1 VPIEAR
7 LTTGDLEMQ
16 MEGAEFDYIV
26 VGAGS
31 AGSVIAARLTER
43 SDVSVLLVEAGGR
56 DSSFWLKIPV
66 GYGRTITDARVNWKY
81 LTEPNPALGGR
92 RIYWPRG
99 KTLGGSSSIN
109 GLIYIRGQ
117 ARDYDQWRQLGNEG
131 WGYDD
136 VLPFFRRAEDQE
148 NGEDH
153 YHGIGGPLS
162 VTNLVERNPLCD
174 ALIASAAAQGIPH
187 NPDFNGAEQEG
198 AGYYQATIRN
208 GRRCSTSVAYLHPAM
223 RRPNLTVLTETRA
236 EAILFDGMRARGL
249 RLRRGGE
256 SFTVSSRREVVLSG
270 GSINSPQLLLV
281 SGVGRAADL
290 KALGIDSVI
299 DLPGVGENL
308 QDHYGGQITWRC
320 NQPITMNDIMLSKR
334 KQLLAGLN
342 WLLFRD
348 GPLSVPAG
356 QAGLFTRVTPGAETP
371 DVQFLFQTFS
381 GGYYEDGLFKF
392 SGFANF
398 ICPVRPQSRGRMALA
413 SSDPFVPPRLA
424 PNYFSHEADRR
435 IAVEGMKLA
444 RRIAAT
450 PPLADFISAEH
461 LPGDDVRSDDEIEG
475 YFRETG
481 GCVSHQVGTCK
492 MGTDRMA
499 VVDSRLRVHGL
510 RGLRVADASIMP
522 TLISGNTNAAAI
534 MIGEKA
540 AHMIAEDA

>member
-1 VPIEAR
+1 
-7 LTTGDLEMQ
+7 MQ

-31 AGSVIAARLTER
+31 AGSVIAARLSER
-43 SDVSVLLVEAGGR
+43 AEVSVLLIEAGGR
-56 DSSFWLKIPV
+56 DNGFWLKIPV
-66 GYGRTITDARVNWKY
+66 GYGRTIADPRVNWKY
-81 LTEPNPALGGR
+81 MTEPNPALGGR

-117 ARDYDQWRQLGNEG
+117 AQDYDQWRQLGNEG
-131 WGYDD
+131 WSYDD

-148 NGEDH
+148 NGEDE
-153 YHGIGGPLS
+153 YHGSGGPLA

-174 ALIASAAAQGIPH
+174 ALIASAEANGIPH
-187 NPDFNGAEQEG
+187 NPDFNGARQEG
-198 AGYYQATIRN
+198 VGYYQATIRN
-208 GRRCSTSVAYLHPAM
+208 GRRCSTSVAYLNPVK
-223 RRPNLTVLTETRA
+223 RRPNLTILTETQA
-236 EAILFDGMRARGL
+236 ERILFDGTRASGL
-249 RLRRGGE
+249 RVRRGGE
-256 SFTVSSRREVVLSG
+256 SFAVACRRELILSG
-270 GSINSPQLLLV
+270 GSVNSPQLLML
-281 SGVGRAADL
+281 SGVGAAVGL
-290 KALGIDSVI
+290 KALGIEPVA
-299 DLPGVGENL
+299 DLPGVGDNL

-334 KQLLAGLN
+334 KQLFAGLN

-356 QAGLFTRVTPGAETP
+356 QAGLFTRVSPGAATP

-398 ICPVRPQSRGRMALA
+398 ICPIRPQSRGRLTLA
-413 SSDPFVPPRLA
+413 SGDPFEAPRLA
-424 PNYFSHEADRR
+424 PNYFAHEADRR
-435 IAVEGMKLA
+435 IAVEGLKLA

-461 LPGDDVRSDDEIEG
+461 LPGADVRSDDEIEA

-492 MGTDRMA
+492 MGSDGMA
-499 VVDSRLRVHGL
+499 VVDSRLRVHGVQ
-510 RGLRVADASIMP
+510 GLRVADASIMP
-522 TLISGNTNAAAI
+522 TLISGNTNAATI

-540 AHMIAEDA
+540 AQMIAEDA